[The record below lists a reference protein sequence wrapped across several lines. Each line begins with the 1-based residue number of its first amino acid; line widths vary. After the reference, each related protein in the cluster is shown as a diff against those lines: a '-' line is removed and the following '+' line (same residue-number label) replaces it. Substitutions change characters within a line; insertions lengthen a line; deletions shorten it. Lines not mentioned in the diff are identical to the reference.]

1 MMFISRMAR
10 LRGAALAGA
19 TFAALLLAAPPA
31 AVMAQQAAPAA
42 PAPAVT
48 DADIEHFANA
58 VLAVDEIRQTYEKA
72 LATTDDQGEKTSLQ
86 QEAQEKMVDAIE
98 DEGLTVERY
107 QVVAQAVQ
115 SDPAMW
121 EKVQQHL
128 RQ

>member
-1 MMFISRMAR
+1 MFISNMAR
-10 LRGAALAGA
+10 LRGAALAG
-19 TFAALLLAAPPA
+19 LLLAASPV

-42 PAPAVT
+42 PAQDVT

-58 VLAVDEIRQTYEKA
+58 VLAVEDIRQTYEKA
-72 LATTDDQGEKTSLQ
+72 LATTDDEGEKTSLQ
-86 QEAQEKMVDAIE
+86 KEAQEKMVDAIE
-98 DEGLTVERY
+98 NEGLTVERY

>member
-1 MMFISRMAR
+1 MFISNMAR
-10 LRGAALAGA
+10 LRGTALAG
-19 TFAALLLAAPPA
+19 LLLAASPV

-42 PAPAVT
+42 PAQDVT

-58 VLAVDEIRQTYEKA
+58 VLAVEDIRQTYEKA
-72 LATTDDQGEKTSLQ
+72 LATTDDEGEKTSLQ
-86 QEAQEKMVDAIE
+86 KEAQEKMVDAIE
-98 DEGLTVERY
+98 NEGLTVERY

>member
-1 MMFISRMAR
+1 MMFISNMAR
-10 LRGAALAGA
+10 LRGAALAG
-19 TFAALLLAAPPA
+19 LLLAASPV

-42 PAPAVT
+42 PAQDVT

-58 VLAVDEIRQTYEKA
+58 VLAVEDIRQTYEKA
-72 LATTDDQGEKTSLQ
+72 LATTDDEGEKTSLQ
-86 QEAQEKMVDAIE
+86 KEAQEKMVDAIE
-98 DEGLTVERY
+98 IEGLTVERY
-107 QVVAQAVQ
+107 QVVAQALQ